1 MMLTVTTAAELT
13 AALDAATG
21 GETIELVPGNYGKLT
36 VTKVFGS
43 EVTIQSADPANK
55 AVFSELLLNG
65 AAWLTFRDIVFDATD
80 PGLVAWGTPF
90 RVKASSNISFFGSVF
105 DGVMVPG
112 TAGDPDGWG
121 TGIGL
126 QITDGS
132 SHVLVSGCEFFNWNS
147 GINPLQSN
155 FVTIDGN
162 DIHHIRADSIH
173 IQGTSD
179 LIITNNHIHDPN
191 KAVESGDHPDFIQI
205 WNPSDGALSSRV
217 LIDSNFFNS
226 GDGGWVQ
233 TIFMGGPQGTDIA
246 VTNNLIHNGHPHGI
260 STGSAS
266 QVLIE
271 YNTLLFNEYGS
282 VWGGPT
288 INAGADC
295 IVRNN
300 VALGSDL
307 PAGNLV
313 ISYTAG
319 EPNYVGDL
327 YVNPLAGKD
336 ATLADLQAIAGGI
349 IETDELGSSLT
360 RGGGAVEPPVEEP
373 PVEEPPAEE
382 EPTNPDLAVMQAEI
396 DALKVAVADLA
407 ARVEAAENATGTLA
421 DRVTAVEQPLTALDA
436 RVGELETD
444 MQALK
449 AAWAAT

>member
-1 MMLTVTTAAELT
+1 MSIYSVTTSVELT
-13 AALDAATG
+13 TALNAATG
-21 GETIELVPGNYGKLT
+21 GDTIELAPGNYDKLS
-36 VTKVFGS
+36 VTKQFDS
-43 EVTIQSADPANK
+43 EVTLQSADSASK
-55 AVFSELLLNG
+55 AVFSELLLND

-80 PGLVAWGTPF
+80 PSLVAWGTPF

-112 TAGDPDGWG
+112 TSGDPDGWG

-126 QITDGS
+126 QIEDS
-132 SHVLVSGCEFFNWNS
+132 DHILVSGCEFFNWNS

-179 LIITNNHIHDPN
+179 LVITNNHIHDPN
-191 KAVESGDHPDFIQI
+191 KAVESGDHPDMIQI
-205 WNPSDGALSSRV
+205 WNPSGGALSSRV

-271 YNTLLFNEYGS
+271 NNTLLFNEHGS

-313 ISYTAG
+313 ISYTPG
-319 EPNYVGDL
+319 EPNYVADL
-327 YVNPLAGKD
+327 FVNPLAGKD
-336 ATLADLQAIAGGI
+336 ATLADLQAKPGSI

-360 RGGGAVEPPVEEP
+360 RAGTVEEP
-373 PVEEPPAEE
+373 VPDP
-382 EPTNPDLAVMQAEI
+382 EPTPDPDPTPNPEPTPDPDLAAMQADI
-396 DALKVAVADLA
+396 DALKVSVADLTSNM
-407 ARVEAAENATGTLA
+407 EA
-421 DRVTAVEQPLTALDA
+421 V
-436 RVGELETD
+436 
-444 MQALK
+444 K
-449 AAWAAT
+449 AAWQAT